1 VMLSPAFPQVLTEA
15 AMTKGLRVT
24 DLRLNVLA
32 TGDDIVDE
40 VRISIEPG
48 KVLALVGESGSGKTT
63 VGLAILGHSRRGVT
77 IAHGRVEC
85 ADTEVLGLSEDAKRR
100 IRGGLVSYVP
110 QDPAS
115 SLNPAL
121 RIGVQLMEALEVH
134 DFGGS
139 AESRKI
145 RLKQM
150 MAEVLLPTDE
160 EYLLRYPHQL
170 SGGQQQRVGLAMA
183 FACRPSVI
191 VLDEPTTGL
200 DVSTQEHVLKTIRQ
214 LTRDHGVAALYI
226 THDLAVVAD
235 LADDVAVMYAGR
247 IVECGSVKDI
257 FMNPAHPYTKHLV
270 VAAPDIEGKKEIVGL
285 AGRAPSPSKRPTGCS
300 FALRC
305 ESADDA
311 CRSAFPA
318 EVSVA
323 TGHVTRCIKIGKLP
337 NPVVAK
343 PRASQTIESG
353 ASVVALQDVSAGYSG
368 NMVVHN
374 VSLTIRRGE
383 CLALVG
389 ESGSGKT
396 TVSRAIGGLHSEWT
410 GSMSFNG
417 EELQK
422 TARRRTSGAR
432 QGIQYIFQN
441 PYGSLNPRRTIGES
455 ISRPL
460 AIIGT
465 SKSESR
471 KAILDVLEK
480 VNLPGSYASKYPDQL
495 SGGERQRVAIARAL
509 VSNPMVLVCD
519 EVTSALDVL
528 VQAAIIDL
536 LGDLRKQLGLAMLF
550 VTHNLPLVRSI
561 ADEVAVMSE
570 GRIVEVGPAESV
582 IGNPQQAYTKSL
594 ITATPSIER
603 SMR

>member
-1 VMLSPAFPQVLTEA
+1 
-15 AMTKGLRVT
+15 MTKGLRVSN
-24 DLRLNVLA
+24 LRLNVSA
-32 TGDDIVDE
+32 SGDDIVDE
-40 VRISIEPG
+40 VQFAIEPG
-48 KVLALVGESGSGKTT
+48 KVLAIVGESGSGKTT
-63 VGLAILGHSRRGVT
+63 VGLAVLGHARRGVS
-77 IAHGRVEC
+77 IAHGQVHC
-85 ADTEVLGLSEDAKRR
+85 GDIEVLGLDDDAKRK
-100 IRGGLVSYVP
+100 IRGDLVSYVP

-121 RIGVQLMEALEVH
+121 RIGVQLLEVLEAH

-139 AESRKI
+139 NEARKI
-145 RLKQM
+145 RLKEM
-150 MAEVLLPTDE
+150 MAEVLLPTDD

-214 LTRDHGVAALYI
+214 LTMDHGVAALYI

-235 LADDVAVMYAGR
+235 LADEVAVMYAGR
-247 IVECGSVKDI
+247 IVERGTVRDI
-257 FMNPAHPYTKHLV
+257 FSNPAHPYTKHLV

-285 AGRAPSPSKRPTGCS
+285 AGRAPSPGKRPLGCS

-305 ESADDA
+305 SLADDV
-311 CRSAFPA
+311 CRGVFPA
-318 EVSVA
+318 EVA
-323 TGHVTRCIKIGKLP
+323 LLMGHVARCIKIGQSQSISF
-337 NPVVAK
+337 AK
-343 PRASQTIESG
+343 PSVPRNVESG
-353 ASVVALQDVSAGYSG
+353 AVVVELHEVSAGYSG
-368 NMVVHN
+368 TTVVHD
-374 VSLTIRRGE
+374 VSLSIRKGE

-396 TVSRAIGGLHSEWT
+396 TVSRAIGGLHREWAGT
-410 GSMSFNG
+410 MSFNG
-417 EELQK
+417 VALQK
-422 TARRRTSGAR
+422 AAR
-432 QGIQYIFQN
+432 QRTAEARMGIQYVFQN

-460 AIIGT
+460 AIAGK
-465 SKSESR
+465 SKNDSQR
-471 KAILDVLEK
+471 AILEVLEK
-480 VNLPGSYASKYPDQL
+480 VNLPGSYANKYPDQL

-509 VSNPMVLVCD
+509 VSNPQVLVCD

-528 VQAAIIDL
+528 VQAAIVDL

-570 GRIVEVGPAESV
+570 GRIVEIGLAESV
-582 IGNPQQAYTKSL
+582 IGNPQQEYTRSL

-603 SMR
+603 SLR